1 VPQLRIRYVNRCHW
15 EYQVNSNS
23 DNRKRAFADVVT
35 IDAWHE
41 TFLGEA
47 AAVDLHVD
55 VVFGTARVGGES
67 QSPVRFRLSVK
78 RAEIVLIIPDSEP
91 VSVDRR
97 SVSRDTPEI
106 HGHLT
111 EVVQQDTQ
119 AKVKGGISTTVST
132 AKVTGSVSAEAN
144 AETSR
149 SESKKLEVSATVQF
163 IAVTQSNNADGQYR
177 WLVEP
182 RIKGTLEGRPWDAIK
197 QPRLKL
203 IDQRR
208 DRSKGI
214 PPTVRVEVRC
224 RREDLHITDIVIKD
238 ENLWEAAK
246 RKAGFKN
253 KIAAAASYIRD
264 HLSKE
269 GLEVKNIEDMF
280 GTVTMGSVT
289 AASI

>member
-1 VPQLRIRYVNRCHW
+1 M
-15 EYQVNSNS
+15 NSNS

-41 TFLGEA
+41 TFVGEVA
-47 AAVDLHVD
+47 TVDLHVD
-55 VVFGTARVGGES
+55 VVFGTARVGGEA

-97 SVSRDTPEI
+97 SVSRDTPGLQ
-106 HGHLT
+106 GHFT
-111 EVVQQDTQ
+111 EVIQQTTQ
-119 AKVKGGISTTVST
+119 ANIKGRVST
-132 AKVTGSVSAEAN
+132 SVSMASVKASASAEAN
-144 AETSR
+144 AAASR

-163 IAVTQSNNADGQYR
+163 MVVTQSNDADGQYR

-182 RIKGTLEGRPWDAIK
+182 RAKETLEGRPWDAIK

-203 IDQRR
+203 VDQRR

-224 RREDLHITDIVIKD
+224 RREDLHIQDLEIKD
-238 ENLWEAAK
+238 ESLWEAAK

-253 KIAAAASYIRD
+253 KIAAAESYIRD

-269 GLEVKNIEDMF
+269 GLEVRNIEDIF

-289 AASI
+289 AESV